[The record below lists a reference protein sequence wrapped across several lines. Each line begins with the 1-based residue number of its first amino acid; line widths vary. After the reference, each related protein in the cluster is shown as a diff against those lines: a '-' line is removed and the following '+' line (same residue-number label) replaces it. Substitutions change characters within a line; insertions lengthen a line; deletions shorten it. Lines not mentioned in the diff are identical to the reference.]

1 MSDQNTGLTRG
12 RLWMLG
18 RWLVPAIIVG
28 GVVYQIRFA
37 PVSVDR
43 VTPTRQTV
51 VAEVMGT
58 GTLEARVSTTISP
71 KIAGRIGEV
80 LADQG
85 DKVAQGQLLVRL
97 DDEELQQQVEIASA
111 NGEAANAALGRLLAD
126 KTRTIAVLEQSQR
139 HHDRVQSLRE
149 KNVTTQDD
157 VDRAIESLA
166 IATADMAR
174 AEAAMTE
181 GQKGLLAAEKTLEYH
196 RARLA
201 DTRIK
206 APFTGLV
213 VKRQREAGDVAV
225 PGSTI
230 LTLISTDLLWI
241 SAWVDE
247 TEMAKVRAD
256 QPARILF
263 RSQPEQSFP
272 GSVMRLGKQADRET
286 REFVVDV
293 RVSGLPENWAIG
305 QRADVFIETHRLDNA
320 LTIPLIA
327 LHPRDTIE
335 GVFVERNGVA
345 RWQAVSL
352 GARGRESVEVTS
364 GLSDSD
370 GVLLV
375 PHGGPTSLEGRR
387 VRVR

>member
-1 MSDQNTGLTRG
+1 
-12 RLWMLG
+12 
-18 RWLVPAIIVG
+18 
-28 GVVYQIRFA
+28 
-37 PVSVDR
+37 
-43 VTPTRQTV
+43 
-51 VAEVMGT
+51 
-58 GTLEARVSTTISP
+58 
-71 KIAGRIGEV
+71 
-80 LADQG
+80 
-85 DKVAQGQLLVRL
+85 
-97 DDEELQQQVEIASA
+97 
-111 NGEAANAALGRLLAD
+111 LAD
-126 KTRTIAVLEQSQR
+126 KTRTIAVLEQAQR

-149 KNVTTQDD
+149 KTVTTQDD

-247 TEMAKVRAD
+247 TEMAKVRVD

-263 RSQPEQSFP
+263 RSQPDQNFP

-305 QRADVFIETHRLDNA
+305 QRADVFIETHRLDKA

-327 LHPRDTIE
+327 LDRHDTID
-335 GVFVERNGVA
+335 GVFVERNGIA

-352 GARGRESVEVTS
+352 GARGRDVVEVTS

-370 GVLLV
+370 SVLLV
-375 PHGGPTSLEGRR
+375 PHGGPTLTDGRR
-387 VRVR
+387 VRIR

>member
-1 MSDQNTGLTRG
+1 M
-12 RLWMLG
+12 WILG
-18 RWLVPAIIVG
+18 RWLVAGIVVG
-28 GVVYQIRFA
+28 GLVYQTRFA
-37 PVSVDR
+37 PVSVHR

-51 VAEVMGT
+51 VSEVMGT

-80 LADQG
+80 LVDQG
-85 DKVAQGQLLVRL
+85 DKVDQGQLLVRL

-111 NGEAANAALGRLLAD
+111 NVEAANAALGRLLAD
-126 KTRTIAVLEQSQR
+126 KTRTIAVLEQAQR

-149 KNVTTQDD
+149 KTVTTQDD

-247 TEMAKVRAD
+247 TEMAKVRVD

-263 RSQPEQSFP
+263 RSQPDQGFP
-272 GSVMRLGKQADRET
+272 GIVMRLGKQADRET

-305 QRADVFIETHRLDNA
+305 QRADVFIETHRLDKA

-327 LHPRDTIE
+327 LDRRDTIE
-335 GVFVERNGVA
+335 GVFVERNGIA

-352 GARGRESVEVTS
+352 GARGRDVVEVTS

-375 PHGGPTSLEGRR
+375 PHGGPTLTDGRR